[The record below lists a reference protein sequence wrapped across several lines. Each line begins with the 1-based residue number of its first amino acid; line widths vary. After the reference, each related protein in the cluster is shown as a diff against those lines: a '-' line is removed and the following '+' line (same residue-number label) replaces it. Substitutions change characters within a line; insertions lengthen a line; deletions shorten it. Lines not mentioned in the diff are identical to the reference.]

1 MKQTLSFS
9 KIRFTHNFKVLSRLL
24 TLIIS
29 KRFTCVSLL
38 GGTPEK
44 RLMGEIYE
52 STNTFNHPVLTAKI
66 RAVLIM
72 LMIRKKTLRGLT
84 RDTLNRKMLILIWFW
99 FGLWAYFGLSRLIM
113 EELSWVCLFFVCLFF
128 IQVVI
133 TLIRSRSSARNARDA
148 QMELSSTKTK
158 HQEQKRQI
166 VKFAHQVSLCW
177 THEPSRSVRWKRT
190 LHKYLFLCKLKG

>member
-1 MKQTLSFS
+1 MLHEVLFTETLSSCLFKVMKQTLSFS

-66 RAVLIM
+66 RAVFNNYAND
-72 LMIRKKTLRGLT
+72 KKG
-84 RDTLNRKMLILIWFW
+84 N
-99 FGLWAYFGLSRLIM
+99 
-113 EELSWVCLFFVCLFF
+113 V
-128 IQVVI
+128 
-133 TLIRSRSSARNARDA
+133 
-148 QMELSSTKTK
+148 
-158 HQEQKRQI
+158 KR
-166 VKFAHQVSLCW
+166 FDS
-177 THEPSRSVRWKRT
+177 
-190 LHKYLFLCKLKG
+190 